1 MKMNWN
7 NLLRKVWLYPGLIV
21 ILFAGVLGMAPPPY
35 ASGSIRF
42 AVIGDYGRAGSSELD
57 VANLVK
63 SWDPDFIITTGD
75 NNYPDGSAATIDQNI
90 GQYYHEFIFPYT
102 GAYGAGAATN
112 RFFPSLGNHDWV
124 APDAQPYLDYFT
136 LPGNERYY
144 DFIRG
149 PVHFFVV
156 DSDSYE
162 PSGITSTSIQAAWLQ
177 NALAASTSPW
187 NLVYLHHAPYS
198 SGEHGSN
205 TTLQWPYAAW
215 GADAVLAGHDHTYER
230 IFRDGIV
237 YFVNGLGGRSIY
249 SFGAPVTGSQFRYNE
264 DYGAML
270 VDATGTQVSFEFINR
285 TGEIIDSHVLD
296 SGPTIPSVPV
306 LSAPANNALTAD
318 YTPLLNWNDSTPNL
332 DHYQIQLATDSAFTA
347 IVLDQNDIALS
358 EFTPLADLAPNTK
371 YYWRVRA
378 YNAVGDSSAWSA
390 SRTFRTAILPPTL
403 TAPTD
408 GGFLLNKRPTFTW
421 EAVPGAA
428 SYVLEVSTLDT
439 FASKT
444 INKTVPALSYT
455 HTADLLPST
464 HYFWRVKANAA
475 AGSNGPSAY
484 SDVWEFTTANPPSI
498 PVLSSPANNALTTDY
513 TPLLDWKDST
523 LPSGT
528 TFGHYEVQVDNNSD
542 FSSPEAT
549 GSTASGLITDSQ
561 FTPTSDLAS
570 NTKFYW
576 RVRSLNDAGEYS
588 AWSASRTFR
597 TALTPPVLNTPANE
611 ADLLELRP
619 PFDWSDVPGATGYT
633 IQIANNPNFKP
644 VLRTSSTVASTYIP
658 TADLTKNATLYW
670 RVQTRGANG
679 PSEWSAHRTFHTPI
693 NPPAA
698 PTLTAPANNFL
709 TTDYTPTFTWSMP
722 LTSPPFD
729 HFIVQVDNNADF
741 SSPEVN
747 ETDVPASPFTPTS
760 DLASNTK
767 FYWRV
772 RAVNATGEMGNWS
785 ASRTFRTALTPPV
798 LTAPA
803 NGSTATDTTPT
814 FTWSAVP
821 GASSYTLQVS
831 KNDTFTQLVLN
842 KTVTTAAYTPTTA
855 LPANIPL
862 FWRVKANGVNGPS
875 LWSNP
880 VWTLTISQ

>member
-1 MKMNWN
+1 MNWHN
-7 NLLRKVWLYPGLIV
+7 PLRMLWVYSGLIV
-21 ILFAGVLGMAPPPY
+21 ILFAGVLGMSPPPS
-35 ASGSIRF
+35 ASESIHF
-42 AVIGDYGRAGSSELD
+42 AVIGDYGESGSDELD

-63 SWDPDFIITTGD
+63 GWNPDFIITTGD

-102 GAYGAGAATN
+102 GSYGAGAATN
-112 RFFPSLGNHDWV
+112 RFFPSLGNHDWNT
-124 APDAQPYLDYFT
+124 PNAQPYLDYFT

-156 DSDSYE
+156 DSDSDE
-162 PSGITSTSIQAAWLQ
+162 PSGNTSTSTQAAWLQ

-198 SGEHGSN
+198 SGAHGSN

-230 IFRDGIV
+230 IFLNGIV

-249 SFGAPVTGSQFRYNE
+249 SFGTPVTGSQFRYNA

-270 VDATGTQVSFEFINR
+270 VDASEAQITFQFINR
-285 TGEIIDSHVLD
+285 TGAVIDSYVLD
-296 SGPTIPSVPV
+296 SGPAIPSVPV
-306 LSAPANNALTAD
+306 LSFPANNALTTD
-318 YTPLLNWNDSTPNL
+318 YTPRLDWKDSTPDL
-332 DHYQIQLATDSAFTA
+332 DHYQLQVDDNSDFSSP
-347 IVLDQNDIALS
+347 VLDQNDITLS
-358 EFTPLADLAPNTK
+358 EFTPVSNLAPNTK

-378 YNAVGDSSAWSA
+378 YNAVGDDSPWSA

-403 TAPTD
+403 LGPSGA
-408 GGFLLNKRPTFTW
+408 LLNKHPPFTW
-421 EAVPGAA
+421 EGVPGAA
-428 SYVLEVSTLDT
+428 SYVLEVSTTDT
-439 FASKT
+439 FASKA
-444 INKTVPALSYT
+444 INKTVSALSYT
-455 HTADLLPST
+455 HTADLLPNT

-475 AGSNGPSAY
+475 AGSHGPSAY
-484 SDVWEFTTANPPSI
+484 SEVWEFTTANPPSV
-498 PVLSSPANNALTTDY
+498 PVLSAPANNALTTDY
-513 TPLLDWKDST
+513 TPPLDWKDSA

-528 TFGHYEVQVDNNSD
+528 VFGHYEVQIDNNSD

-549 GSTASGLITDSQ
+549 GSTAAGDITDSK
-561 FTPTSDLAS
+561 FTPLSDLAS

-576 RVRSLNDAGEYS
+576 RVRSLNDAGESS

-597 TALTPPVLNTPANE
+597 TALTPPVLNAPADAAN
-611 ADLLELRP
+611 LLELRP

-644 VLRTSSTVASTYIP
+644 VLRTGNPAASTYLP
-658 TADLTKNATLYW
+658 TTDLTKNATLYW
-670 RVQTRGANG
+670 RVQTRGTNG
-679 PSEWSAHRTFHTPI
+679 PSAWSAYRTFHTPL

-698 PTLTAPANNFL
+698 PTLTAPANNAL

-722 LTSPPFD
+722 STSPPFD
-729 HFIVQVDNNADF
+729 HFIVQVDNNNDF

-747 ETDVPASPFTPTS
+747 ETSVSASPFTPTS

-772 RAVNATGEMGNWS
+772 RAVNLAGEMGNWS
-785 ASRTFRTALTPPV
+785 ASRTFRTALTPPAL
-798 LTAPA
+798 LTPMDA
-803 NGSTATDTTPT
+803 STVSDTTPT

-821 GASSYTLQVS
+821 GATGYTLQVS

-842 KTVTTAAYTPTTA
+842 KTVTTNTYTPTTA
-855 LPANIPL
+855 LPTNLPL
-862 FWRVKANGVNGPS
+862 FWRVKANGTNGPS
-875 LWSNP
+875 LWSSP
-880 VWTLTISQ
+880 FWSFTITITP